1 MKRFAIYK
9 TESGVITRII
19 SCPESMAAIQVGDGE
34 GVLIAEDLEITDA
47 THHVVSGEIMPIE

>member
-1 MKRFAIYK
+1 
-9 TESGVITRII
+9 
-19 SCPESMAAIQVGDGE
+19 MAAIQVGDGE